1 MAGFYKGRPNGILR
15 DTGLSLKTKGLFA
28 IILSLPEDWDYSVA
42 GLATV
47 AGCGRDAI
55 RSALGEM
62 ETAGYLRRT
71 RSHGEDGKF
80 AGVIYDIRDV
90 AAPLSENP
98 TMEEDAP
105 LSGKPTSAEPTL
117 EKPSSENPTQLN
129 KDISNKDLI
138 NPHSPPPGD
147 KPQRKKRRP
156 KSAPTWH
163 PERFEGFWRAYPRDE
178 DRAKAVEQW
187 DKLPEDQAL
196 VKRYGSEE
204 ALLHDIAVGL
214 GTWTARTGGKA
225 GASPTPSAGCGI
237 AGGQRSGRL
246 CRRSIS
252 RRPSGWLRGTVC
264 RYGDPGHGGR
274 PAGSFRLHAD

>member
-1 MAGFYKGRPNGILR
+1 MADVIRVQRSGGYTVLPNGILR

-62 ETAGYLRRT
+62 EQAGYLRRT
-71 RSHGEDGKF
+71 RSHGEGGKF

-98 TMEEDAP
+98 TMEEEAP
-105 LSGKPTSAEPTL
+105 LSGKPTSAELTL

-129 KDISNKDLI
+129 KELQSKDLI
-138 NPHSPPPGD
+138 TPHSPPPGD
-147 KPQRKKRRP
+147 RPQRKKRRP
-156 KSAPTWH
+156 KAAPTWQ

-214 GTWTARTGGKA
+214 KRHLDCEDWREGR
-225 GASPTPSAGCGI
+225 GI
-237 AGGQRSGRL
+237 PYAFR
-246 CRRSIS
+246 
-252 RRPSGWLRGTVC
+252 WLRDRRWTEKRKIVQTQHQPPPQRVVERDGV
-264 RYGDPGHGGR
+264 PVW
-274 PAGSFRLHAD
+274 

>member
-1 MAGFYKGRPNGILR
+1 MADVIRVQRSVGYTVLPNGILR

-28 IILSLPEDWDYSVA
+28 IILSLPETWDYSVA

-62 ETAGYLRRT
+62 EQAGYLKRT
-71 RSHGEDGKF
+71 RSHGEGGKF

-90 AAPLSENP
+90 AVPLSENP
-98 TMEEDAP
+98 TMEEEAP
-105 LSGKPTSAEPTL
+105 LSGNPTSAEPTL

-129 KDISNKDLI
+129 KDLQSKDLI
-138 NPHSPPPGD
+138 NPHSPPEGD
-147 KPQRKKRRP
+147 KSQRKKRRS
-156 KSAPTWH
+156 KSAPTWQ
-163 PERFEGFWRAYPRDE
+163 PERFEGFWKAYPRDE

-214 GTWTARTGGKA
+214 KRHLDCEDWREGR
-225 GASPTPSAGCGI
+225 GI
-237 AGGQRSGRL
+237 PYAFR
-246 CRRSIS
+246 
-252 RRPSGWLRGTVC
+252 WLRDRRWTEKRKIVQTQHQPPPQRVVERDGV
-264 RYGDPGHGGR
+264 PVW
-274 PAGSFRLHAD
+274 

>member
-1 MAGFYKGRPNGILR
+1 MADVIRVQRSIGYTVLPNGILR

-62 ETAGYLRRT
+62 EQAGYLTRT
-71 RSHGEDGKF
+71 RSHGEGGKF
-80 AGVIYDIRDV
+80 TGVIYNIRDQ
-90 AAPLSENP
+90 AEPLSENP
-98 TMEEDAP
+98 TMVEEEP
-105 LSGKPTSAEPTL
+105 LSGKPTTVEPTL

-214 GTWTARTGGKA
+214 KRHLDCEDWREGR
-225 GASPTPSAGCGI
+225 GI
-237 AGGQRSGRL
+237 PYAFR
-246 CRRSIS
+246 
-252 RRPSGWLRGTVC
+252 WLRDRRWTEKRKIVQTQHQPPPQRVVERDGV
-264 RYGDPGHGGR
+264 PVW
-274 PAGSFRLHAD
+274 

>member
-1 MAGFYKGRPNGILR
+1 MADGVIRVQRSGGYTVLPNGILR
-15 DTGLSLKTKGLFA
+15 DTGLSLKTKGMFA

-62 ETAGYLRRT
+62 EQAGYLTRT
-71 RSHGEDGKF
+71 RSHGEGGKF
-80 AGVIYDIRDV
+80 TGVIYDIRDV
-90 AAPLSENP
+90 AVPLSENP
-98 TMEEDAP
+98 TMEEEAP
-105 LSGKPTSAEPTL
+105 LSGKPTTVEPTL

-129 KDISNKDLI
+129 KELQSKDLI

-147 KPQRKKRRP
+147 KSQRKKRRP
-156 KSAPTWH
+156 KSAPTWQ
-163 PERFEGFWRAYPRDE
+163 PERFEGFWKAYPRDE

-214 GTWTARTGGKA
+214 KRHLECEDWREGR
-225 GASPTPSAGCGI
+225 GI
-237 AGGQRSGRL
+237 PYAFR
-246 CRRSIS
+246 
-252 RRPSGWLRGTVC
+252 WLRDRRWTERRKTMQAFSPVQVVQ
-264 RYGDPGHGGR
+264 REEVPTW
-274 PAGSFRLHAD
+274 

>member
-1 MAGFYKGRPNGILR
+1 MADVIRVRRSGGYTVLPNGILR

-62 ETAGYLRRT
+62 EQAGYLTRT
-71 RSHGEDGKF
+71 RSHGEGGKF
-80 AGVIYDIRDV
+80 TGVVYDIRDV

-98 TMEEDAP
+98 TMVAEEP
-105 LSGKPTSAEPTL
+105 LSGKPTTVEPTL

-138 NPHSPPPGD
+138 NPHSPPAGD
-147 KPQRKKRRP
+147 RPRRKKRRP
-156 KSAPTWH
+156 KSAPTWQ

-187 DKLPEDQAL
+187 DKLPEDQTL
-196 VKRYGSEE
+196 VERYGSEE

-214 GTWTARTGGKA
+214 KRHLDCEDWREGR
-225 GASPTPSAGCGI
+225 GI
-237 AGGQRSGRL
+237 PYAFR
-246 CRRSIS
+246 
-252 RRPSGWLRGTVC
+252 WLRDRRWTEKRKTVQTQHQPPPQ
-264 RYGDPGHGGR
+264 RVVERDGVPVW
-274 PAGSFRLHAD
+274 

>member
-1 MAGFYKGRPNGILR
+1 MADVIRVRRSGGYTVLPNGILR

-62 ETAGYLRRT
+62 EQAGYLIRT
-71 RSHGEDGKF
+71 RSHGEGGKF

-98 TMEEDAP
+98 TMEEEAP

-117 EKPSSENPTQLN
+117 ERPSSENPTQLN
-129 KDISNKDLI
+129 KELQSKDLI

-147 KPQRKKRRP
+147 RPQRKKRRS
-156 KSAPTWH
+156 KSAPTWQ

-214 GTWTARTGGKA
+214 KRHLDCEDWREGR
-225 GASPTPSAGCGI
+225 GI
-237 AGGQRSGRL
+237 PYAFR
-246 CRRSIS
+246 
-252 RRPSGWLRGTVC
+252 WLRDRRWTEKRKTVQAQHQPPPQ
-264 RYGDPGHGGR
+264 RVVERDGVPVW
-274 PAGSFRLHAD
+274 

>member
-1 MAGFYKGRPNGILR
+1 MADVIRVQRSGGYTVLPNGILR

-28 IILSLPEDWDYSVA
+28 IILSLPETWDYSVA

-98 TMEEDAP
+98 TMEEEAP

-147 KPQRKKRRP
+147 MPQRKKRRP
-156 KSAPTWH
+156 KSAPTWQ

-187 DKLPEDQAL
+187 DKLPEDKAL
-196 VKRYGSEE
+196 VERYGSEA

-214 GTWTARTGGKA
+214 KRHLECEDWREGR
-225 GASPTPSAGCGI
+225 GI
-237 AGGQRSGRL
+237 PYAFR
-246 CRRSIS
+246 
-252 RRPSGWLRGTVC
+252 WLRDRRWTEKRKIVQTQHQPPPQRVAERDGV
-264 RYGDPGHGGR
+264 PVW
-274 PAGSFRLHAD
+274 